1 MSDRLDRVEMLLES
15 HGLAMAELRT
25 RQEVTSNHLDRIDNA
40 LDRLTE
46 QSSQLNIKI
55 DRTNTIVNELANI
68 IYAVANR
75 QDDHESRINRL
86 EP

>member
-55 DRTNTIVNELANI
+55 DLTNTLIVDLANVV
-68 IYAVANR
+68 YTMANR